1 MNEQATE
8 PRVINLYDFNA
19 KKELPKEVPMLMDM
33 VGKQV
38 KLAISLN
45 LVDKTAKDDNTG
57 KYKPT
62 GETKEEN
69 SITKVFHPVSN
80 KTVPEVK
87 AGQEA
92 SFHDAWLDK
101 NKGQVFNKTS
111 KTQPSTATKTTTSS
125 LFA

>member
-1 MNEQATE
+1 
-8 PRVINLYDFNA
+8 
-19 KKELPKEVPMLMDM
+19 MLMDM

-38 KLAISLN
+38 RLAISLN
-45 LVDKTAKDDNTG
+45 LVDKTAKNDNTG
-57 KYKPT
+57 KYEPT

-92 SFHDAWLDK
+92 SFHDAWLEKIKVKYLTRPLKLSPLLLLKPLLHLYLHKDI
-101 NKGQVFNKTS
+101 
-111 KTQPSTATKTTTSS
+111 
-125 LFA
+125 